1 MIKLLDKSVYELIA
15 AGEVIERPASVIKEL
30 VENSVDAG
38 AKRVTVEIKNGG
50 ITYMRV
56 TDDGCGM
63 AYEEVPTAFLRHATS
78 KLSKASE
85 LDNITTLG
93 FRGEALA
100 SVAAVT
106 KTEVLTK
113 RAEDELGTVYKT
125 EGGEETLY
133 EETGCPDGTTI
144 IMRDLF
150 FNTPA
155 RLKFLKKDSTEANYV
170 QSVVDKL
177 ALSYP
182 GVAFSFIRDNKTVRV
197 TAGDGK
203 LYSVIYSVFGKQF
216 AAALTEVDH
225 SCNGISVSG
234 YITTPYACRAN
245 RQMQYFFINGRSV
258 RNTTCMAALEEG
270 YKNSV
275 MVGKFPACVLNIE
288 MPAGDVDV
296 NVSPSKTEVRFA
308 NEKVIFETVYLAVKN
323 GILNAENGKEA
334 VFPSNTPKSSEQTAP
349 FSGISD
355 LRGTSDNFPKKNG
368 SDLSLSKI
376 YGKETE
382 RSKSEKMPQLQSP
395 KAIYKPLPPKNVFI
409 QEVFGEDRN
418 FLDRENKPD
427 SSDLS
432 DTSASKKAV
441 GIISDSEKTADMT
454 NRSGSEKTADMPYM
468 SDLTNTVCAP
478 DISVPTNT
486 RDISDTFNASDSSD
500 SRAQSSNVIPDGI
513 GDVSSFIRPDSEE
526 EKKLRTPDPIIEEK
540 YKPELKFIG
549 ELFKT
554 YIVCECGDELILM
567 DKHAAHERIRFDE
580 LKKGL
585 CVSGQLLAEPVK
597 LSLSLEETTALAD
610 NADYLENLGIDLYF
624 RSETEAEI
632 MSFPTMLEG
641 EPPEAVLQRIAAVLL
656 KGGDNIEG
664 LLFDDIL
671 HTAACK
677 GAIKA
682 NEPTSAKEL
691 EMLAKRVW
699 EDSSV
704 RYCPHGRPI
713 INKMSKYNIER
724 SFGRIQ

>member
-30 VENSVDAG
+30 VENAVDAG
-38 AKRVTVEIKNGG
+38 AKRIAVEIKNGG

-63 AYEEVPTAFLRHATS
+63 VHEEVPTAFLRHATS
-78 KLSKASE
+78 KLSEAEE

-113 RAEDELGTVYKT
+113 RAEDKLGTLYKI
-125 EGGEETLY
+125 EGGEEALY
-133 EETGCPDGTTI
+133 EETGCPDGTTV

-155 RLKFLKKDSTEANYV
+155 RLKFLKKDSTEAGYV

-182 GVAFSFIRDNKTVRV
+182 DVAFTFIKDNKTVRV
-197 TAGDGK
+197 TSGDGK

-216 AAALTEVDH
+216 AAGLTEVDY
-225 SCNGISVSG
+225 SRGGIKASG

-288 MPAGDVDV
+288 MPACDVDV

-308 NEKVIFETVYLAVKN
+308 DEKMIFEAVYLAVKN
-323 GILNAENGKEA
+323 GILNAENGKEIRVGRA
-334 VFPSNTPKSSEQTAP
+334 ESNAEKKENGFSDGFGALASDGKKLQSERQDEEQCKA
-349 FSGISD
+349 FVESDALSAHSDERGSGESPDGNSGKRSAESVSKDTISD
-355 LRGTSDNFPKKNG
+355 GAVYGITGTFSQDKKQYELN
-368 SDLSLSKI
+368 SA
-376 YGKETE
+376 
-382 RSKSEKMPQLQSP
+382 R
-395 KAIYKPLPPKNVFI
+395 AVYKPMPPKNIFI
-409 QEVFGEDRN
+409 QKVFEDKDEAETEKKTEAEIEGYE
-418 FLDRENKPD
+418 FL
-427 SSDLS
+427 
-432 DTSASKKAV
+432 SK
-441 GIISDSEKTADMT
+441 
-454 NRSGSEKTADMPYM
+454 
-468 SDLTNTVCAP
+468 
-478 DISVPTNT
+478 
-486 RDISDTFNASDSSD
+486 
-500 SRAQSSNVIPDGI
+500 
-513 GDVSSFIRPDSEE
+513 SSFVRPVTEE
-526 EKKLRTPDPIIEEK
+526 EKGLRIPDPIVEEK
-540 YKPELKFIG
+540 YRPSLKFIG

-567 DKHAAHERIRFDE
+567 DKHAAHERIRFEE
-580 LKKGL
+580 LKKNL
-585 CVSGQLLAEPVK
+585 ESSGQILAEPAR
-597 LSLSLEETTALAD
+597 LSLSAEEATALAD
-610 NADYLENLGIDLYF
+610 NEEYLESLGIELF
-624 RSETEAEI
+624 FKSENEAEI
-632 MSFPTMLEG
+632 TAFPTMLADHS
-641 EPPEAVLQRIAAVLL
+641 PEETLQRIASVLI
-656 KGGDNIEG
+656 KGGDDIEG

-671 HTAACK
+671 HTAACR

-682 NEPTSAKEL
+682 NEPTSPKEL
-691 EMLAKRVW
+691 ETLANRVW
-699 EDSSV
+699 ADNSV

-713 INKMSKYNIER
+713 ITKMSKYNIER
-724 SFGRIQ
+724 NFGRIQ

>member
-1 MIKLLDKSVYELIA
+1 MIRLLDKSVYELIA

-30 VENSVDAG
+30 VENAIDAG
-38 AKRVTVEIKNGG
+38 AKRVAVEIKNGG
-50 ITYMRV
+50 VTYMRV

-63 AYEEVPTAFLRHATS
+63 AHGEVPTAFLRHATS
-78 KLSKASE
+78 KLSRAEE
-85 LDNITTLG
+85 LDNISTLG

-113 RAEDELGTVYKT
+113 RAEDELGTAYKT

-144 IMRDLF
+144 IMRELF

-182 GVAFSFIRDNKTVRV
+182 EVAFSFIKDNKTVRV

-216 AAALTEVDH
+216 AAGLTEVDY
-225 SCNGISVSG
+225 SQNNIRVSG

-270 YKNSV
+270 YRNSV

-308 NEKVIFETVYLAVKN
+308 DEKMIFETVYLAVKN
-323 GILNAENGKEA
+323 GILNAENSKEMRMGGKDTAAEKY
-334 VFPSNTPKSSEQTAP
+334 VFDTAQNKPEKIASGGFENHVSEDEKKASERQDADYKDDRKIDADSGSGVSSYAESVKQRDISISKVYNTE
-349 FSGISD
+349 
-355 LRGTSDNFPKKNG
+355 KKITPENKPYE
-368 SDLSLSKI
+368 LN
-376 YGKETE
+376 
-382 RSKSEKMPQLQSP
+382 SP
-395 KAIYKPLPPKNVFI
+395 KAIYKPIPPKSIFI
-409 QEVFGEDRN
+409 QEVFEDKAEKETESYE
-418 FLDRENKPD
+418 FL
-427 SSDLS
+427 
-432 DTSASKKAV
+432 SK
-441 GIISDSEKTADMT
+441 
-454 NRSGSEKTADMPYM
+454 
-468 SDLTNTVCAP
+468 
-478 DISVPTNT
+478 
-486 RDISDTFNASDSSD
+486 
-500 SRAQSSNVIPDGI
+500 
-513 GDVSSFIRPDSEE
+513 SSFIRPGSEE
-526 EKKLRTPDPIIEEK
+526 EKSVQTPDPIVEEK
-540 YKPELKFIG
+540 YKPSLKFIG

-567 DKHAAHERIRFDE
+567 DKHAAHERIRFE
-580 LKKGL
+580 QLKKDL
-585 CVSGQLLAEPVK
+585 ESSGQLLAEPVR

-610 NADYLENLGIDLYF
+610 NAEYLESLGIELF
-624 RSETEAEI
+624 FKSENEAEI
-632 MSFPTMLEG
+632 TAFPSLLTDLS
-641 EPPEAVLQRIAAVLL
+641 PEDTLQKISAVLL
-656 KGGDNIEG
+656 KGGDDIEG
-664 LLFDDIL
+664 LLFDDVL

-682 NEPTSAKEL
+682 NEPTSPKEL
-691 EMLAKRVW
+691 EILANRVW
-699 EDSSV
+699 EDSAI

-713 INKMSKYNIER
+713 ITTMSKYNIER
-724 SFGRIQ
+724 NFGRIQ

>member
-1 MIKLLDKSVYELIA
+1 MIRLLDKSVYELIA

-30 VENSVDAG
+30 VENAIDAG

-50 ITYMRV
+50 VTYMRV

-63 AYEEVPTAFLRHATS
+63 AHGEVPTAFLRHATS
-78 KLSKASE
+78 KLSRAEE
-85 LDNITTLG
+85 LDNISTLG

-113 RAEDELGTVYKT
+113 RAEDELGTAYKI

-144 IMRDLF
+144 IMRELF

-170 QSVVDKL
+170 QSVADKL

-182 GVAFSFIRDNKTVRV
+182 EVAFSFIKDNKTVRV

-216 AAALTEVDH
+216 AAGLTEVDY
-225 SCNGISVSG
+225 SQNNIRVSG

-270 YKNSV
+270 YRNSV

-308 NEKVIFETVYLAVKN
+308 DEKMIFETVYLAVKN
-323 GILNAENGKEA
+323 GILNAENSKEMRVGVKDTA
-334 VFPSNTPKSSEQTAP
+334 AEKYAFDTAP
-349 FSGISD
+349 
-355 LRGTSDNFPKKNG
+355 N
-368 SDLSLSKI
+368 
-376 YGKETE
+376 
-382 RSKSEKMPQLQSP
+382 KSEKIVSGDVENHVSEDEKEASERPDGDYKDDRKVGADSGSSGKSYAEAVQQSDVSISRIYNIERKINSGNQPNELNSP
-395 KAIYKPLPPKNVFI
+395 KAIYKPIPPQSIFI
-409 QEVFGEDRN
+409 QEVFEDKTETETETKSYE
-418 FLDRENKPD
+418 FL
-427 SSDLS
+427 
-432 DTSASKKAV
+432 SK
-441 GIISDSEKTADMT
+441 
-454 NRSGSEKTADMPYM
+454 
-468 SDLTNTVCAP
+468 
-478 DISVPTNT
+478 
-486 RDISDTFNASDSSD
+486 
-500 SRAQSSNVIPDGI
+500 
-513 GDVSSFIRPDSEE
+513 SSFIRPGSQE
-526 EKKLRTPDPIIEEK
+526 EKSVQTPDPIVEEK
-540 YKPELKFIG
+540 YKPSLKFIG

-567 DKHAAHERIRFDE
+567 DKHAAHERIRFE
-580 LKKGL
+580 QLKKDL
-585 CVSGQLLAEPVK
+585 ESSGQLLSRPAPLP
-597 LSLSLEETTALAD
+597 LSPEEMTALAD
-610 NADYLENLGIDLYF
+610 NAEYLESLGIELF
-624 RSETEAEI
+624 FKSENEAEI
-632 MSFPTMLEG
+632 TAFPSLLTDLS
-641 EPPEAVLQRIAAVLL
+641 PEDTLQKISAVLL
-656 KGGDNIEG
+656 KGGDDIEG
-664 LLFDDIL
+664 LLFDDVL
-671 HTAACK
+671 HTVACK

-682 NEPTSAKEL
+682 NEPTSPKEL
-691 EMLAKRVW
+691 EILANRVW
-699 EDSSV
+699 EDNSI

-713 INKMSKYNIER
+713 ITTMSKYNIER
-724 SFGRIQ
+724 NFGRIQ

>member
-30 VENSVDAG
+30 VENAIDAG

-50 ITYMRV
+50 VTYMRV

-63 AYEEVPTAFLRHATS
+63 AYGEVPTAFLRHATS
-78 KLSKASE
+78 KLSRAEE
-85 LDNITTLG
+85 LDNISTLG

-113 RAEDELGTVYKT
+113 RAEDELGTAYKI

-144 IMRDLF
+144 IMRELF

-170 QSVVDKL
+170 QSVADKL

-182 GVAFSFIRDNKTVRV
+182 EVAFSFIKDNKTVRV

-216 AAALTEVDH
+216 AAGLTEVDY
-225 SCNGISVSG
+225 SQNNIRVSG

-258 RNTTCMAALEEG
+258 KNTTCMAALEEG
-270 YKNSV
+270 YRNSV

-308 NEKVIFETVYLAVKN
+308 DEKMIFETVYLAVKN
-323 GILNAENGKEA
+323 GILNGENSKEMRVGVKDTAAEKYAFDTAQNKPEKIVSGGVENVQISK
-334 VFPSNTPKSSEQTAP
+334 VYNTE
-349 FSGISD
+349 
-355 LRGTSDNFPKKNG
+355 KKIKPENKPYE
-368 SDLSLSKI
+368 LN
-376 YGKETE
+376 
-382 RSKSEKMPQLQSP
+382 SP
-395 KAIYKPLPPKNVFI
+395 KAIYKPVPPKSIFI
-409 QEVFGEDRN
+409 QEVFEDKTETKTETKSYE
-418 FLDRENKPD
+418 FLDK
-427 SSDLS
+427 
-432 DTSASKKAV
+432 
-441 GIISDSEKTADMT
+441 
-454 NRSGSEKTADMPYM
+454 
-468 SDLTNTVCAP
+468 
-478 DISVPTNT
+478 
-486 RDISDTFNASDSSD
+486 
-500 SRAQSSNVIPDGI
+500 
-513 GDVSSFIRPDSEE
+513 SSFIRPGSQE
-526 EKKLRTPDPIIEEK
+526 EKSVQTPDPIIEEK
-540 YKPELKFIG
+540 YKPSLKFIG

-567 DKHAAHERIRFDE
+567 DKHAAHERIRFE
-580 LKKGL
+580 QLKKDL
-585 CVSGQLLAEPVK
+585 ESSGQLLAEPVR
-597 LSLSLEETTALAD
+597 LSLSLEEMTALAD
-610 NADYLENLGIDLYF
+610 NAEYLESLGIELF
-624 RSETEAEI
+624 FKSENEAEI
-632 MSFPTMLEG
+632 TAFPSLLTDLS
-641 EPPEAVLQRIAAVLL
+641 PEDTLQKISAVLL
-656 KGGDNIEG
+656 KGGDDIEG
-664 LLFDDIL
+664 LLFDDVL
-671 HTAACK
+671 HTVACK

-682 NEPTSAKEL
+682 NEPTSPKEL
-691 EMLAKRVW
+691 EILANRVW
-699 EDSSV
+699 EDNSI

-713 INKMSKYNIER
+713 ITTMSKYNIER
-724 SFGRIQ
+724 NFGRIQ